1 MNKKRGMTPEQAEK
15 VRLKRG
21 IDRGTKLRIVRVRSG
36 LSQSELAAASGVP
49 IKTIQRY
56 EQEPNKIDNA
66 RLDKLC
72 GLSEALGCKI
82 TDIIEDKKLIERFNK
97 VK

>member
-21 IDRGTKLRIVRVRSG
+21 IDRGAKLRVVRVKRG

-49 IKTIQRY
+49 IKTIQRF
-56 EQEPNKIDNA
+56 EQEPHRIDCT
-66 RLDKLC
+66 KLNTLC
-72 GLSEALGCKI
+72 SLSEALSCKI
-82 TDIIEDKKLIERFNK
+82 TDIIEDRALIERFNK
-97 VK
+97 LK